1 MPNKVTLPPDAWAVL
16 LQAASRD
23 KVYLEGNFLKLLDPE
38 GDEIRQAYLDKAI
51 KADKEARERR
61 LEVTKQVQKQ
71 NKELIEAQA
80 EIEQS
85 QQELEAALEA
95 AETARKEAEGAWK
108 EAKNDLD
115 YMQKQTQF
123 ELMGRIVRVSLFVII
138 GVGSV
143 TTGMYALALFGPET
157 NAADTTLL
165 ANTWSNMFG
174 ILLTNSFS
182 IIGTIMGVK
191 YATEGRGG
199 GPSGPE

>member
-1 MPNKVTLPPDAWAVL
+1 MMPNKVTLPPDAWAVL

-71 NKELIEAQA
+71 NEELKEAQA

-123 ELMGRIVRVSLFVII
+123 ELMGRIVRVSLGVII
-138 GVGSV
+138 AVGTV
-143 TTGMYALALFGPET
+143 TTSMYALALFGPKT

-191 YATEGRGG
+191 YATEGQKQG
-199 GPSGPE
+199 